1 MVKVNSINQA
11 ETLSF
16 HRDLHFCYK
25 NWQWN
30 FSSKRTVYHF

>member
-1 MVKVNSINQA
+1 LSI
-11 ETLSF
+11 
-16 HRDLHFCYK
+16 HRDMHFCYK